1 MSLALDGFHRR
12 SGLMLLVVQ
21 DRVVDKPCD
30 LRRLLVDVE
39 EPEVDTSYDDSEG
52 DE

>member
-21 DRVVDKPCD
+21 YGVVDEARN

-39 EPEVDTSYDDSEG
+39 QPKVDSSYDDTEG